1 MAAMWLYS
9 LYIDAKVP
17 LRDKL
22 CPFPLYI
29 HTTSIQKK
37 KKKQASPCLIFLFP
51 SVFLFLSSLL
61 FTLPSIK
68 SSLKFC
74 LHIYLSLS
82 DSVALW
88 SQRSLL
94 SPFITLRSH
103 EFRALDYWY
112 SEAILRVKEN
122 KVHLSLD
129 CIQSQGQSMSGNII
143 WRKIERMGNLKQAH
157 SYLLNLGG
165 ARSTINNPWY
175 GATEVIRLFLCFLWV
190 FLQAL
195 RIFLIHRS
203 W

>member
-1 MAAMWLYS
+1 MCWTLSPGRVNPGSTQGPMAAMSLYS

-37 KKKQASPCLIFLFP
+37 KKQPSPCLIFLFP

-82 DSVALW
+82 DSVALG

-103 EFRALDYWY
+103 EFRVSDYCY

-129 CIQSQGQSMSGNII
+129 CIQSQGQSMSGNI
-143 WRKIERMGNLKQAH
+143 
-157 SYLLNLGG
+157 
-165 ARSTINNPWY
+165 
-175 GATEVIRLFLCFLWV
+175 V
-190 FLQAL
+190 
-195 RIFLIHRS
+195 
-203 W
+203 